1 MVHNAM
7 SSRDNL
13 FAAYNNVHPLERAL
27 VGGYCKL
34 MLNLCI
40 CNGSIG
46 EDVAN
51 AIKGDEDKVRERIP
65 LDDAVRVQGCV
76 GRATTREV
84 PSA

>member
-7 SSRDNL
+7 SSRDDL

-27 VGGYCKL
+27 VGGYCRL
-34 MLNLCI
+34 MLDSCI
-40 CNGSIG
+40 SNSSKG

-51 AIKGDEDKVRERIP
+51 TIKGDGDKVRERTPI
-65 LDDAVRVQGCV
+65 DDAARVQGCV

-84 PSA
+84 PSE

>member
-7 SSRDNL
+7 SSRDDL
-13 FAAYNNVHPLERAL
+13 FAAYNNMHPCERAL
-27 VGGYCKL
+27 MGGYQGL
-34 MLNLCI
+34 LLDPCI

-51 AIKGDEDKVRERIP
+51 AIKGDRDKVRERRQSMMP
-65 LDDAVRVQGCV
+65 QGVRGH
-76 GRATTREV
+76 AREV